1 MSDVTQTPATVET
14 NAEAKP
20 TQAEAT
26 QPKVSLH
33 LNVSVAPPTVLRLSE
48 VVAAMT
54 YALDITEGQPEGHA
68 LRSCIIGMQVGEAL
82 GLDAQALSDLYYAL
96 LLKDLGCSS
105 NSAKIRYLFGANDFR
120 VKRAFKMVDLDHLSQ
135 GTRFVLGNAGTAAP
149 LTRRLKH
156 VIDVSLGRGGGH
168 AGLTQVRCERGA
180 DIAKQMGFSDVTAD
194 AIRTL
199 DEHWDGNGH
208 PYGISSEEIPLLG
221 RVLCLAQTVEVFFR
235 ENGVDA
241 VYKAV
246 AARNGTWFD
255 PEVVAAFKKVSK
267 NEGFWESLEG
277 DLEQQVTGLEPAD
290 KRLQTN
296 DAQLDRVAE
305 AFGRVID
312 AKSPWTY
319 RHSERVRQFA
329 LGAAS
334 QLAGEKALSPS
345 NIRRLS
351 RAALLHDIGKLG
363 VSNTV
368 LDKPGKLTDEEFAS
382 IRAHPAYS
390 EQILTRVS
398 AFKDLADIAG
408 GHHERMDGRG
418 YHRATPATTLA
429 FEVRLLAVADQFEAL
444 TAKRPYRDGMTP
456 EAAIELIG
464 RDKGDG
470 VDPTA
475 LKALERFLET
485 PEAAPLLVPQ
495 PLDPDV
501 PIPEI
506 E

>member
-1 MSDVTQTPATVET
+1 MSDTPINTTVRS
-14 NAEAKP
+14 EA
-20 TQAEAT
+20 A
-26 QPKVSLH
+26 QPKVSLR
-33 LNVSVAPPTVLRLSE
+33 LNVSAAATPPPILRLSE

-68 LRSCIIGMQVGEAL
+68 LRSCVVGMQVGEAL
-82 GLDAQALSDLYYAL
+82 GLDARALSDLYYAL

-120 VKRAFKMVDLDHLSQ
+120 IKRAFKTVDLDHLSQ

-168 AGLTQVRCERGA
+168 AALTQVRCERGA

-208 PYGISSEEIPLLG
+208 PYGISGDAIPLLG
-221 RVLCLAQTVEVFFR
+221 RILCLAQTVEVFFR
-235 ENGVDA
+235 ENGVEA

-255 PEVVAAFKKVSK
+255 PEVVAAFEKVSK
-267 NEGFWESLEG
+267 NEGFWESLNG

-290 KRLQTN
+290 KRLETN
-296 DAQLDRVAE
+296 DAQLDLVAE

-329 LGAAS
+329 LGAAA
-334 QLAGEKALSPS
+334 QLTGEKTLSPS
-345 NIRRLS
+345 NMQRLS

-485 PEAAPLLVPQ
+485 PEATPLLVPQ

-501 PIPEI
+501 PIPKI